1 MNEEVI
7 TRLFAYHTAHKTLL
21 NALIASH
28 PQPEFLLKALRHYA
42 EAPNIA
48 MLNSSFPEKH
58 ITQYEE
64 ELNSFIAL
72 TEKYIQNAAEARE

>member
-1 MNEEVI
+1 MNESVI
-7 TRLFAYHTAHKTLL
+7 TRLFAYQTAQKTVL

-28 PQPEFLLKALRHYA
+28 PCPDLLLEALRHYA

-48 MLNSSFPEKH
+48 LLNSSISEAH
-58 ITQYEE
+58 ITQYED

-72 TEKYIQNAAEARE
+72 TEKYVNNQ